1 MTIANTRGVL
11 PFQRRGM
18 AHAPRNGE
26 QGGHG
31 NPVESHPGFLTG
43 LLDRWLSAG
52 KAETRGERVNDPVV
66 PTPEP
71 TPTPGHSVIFDRK
84 LISLKR
90 RLVREASEVISMLE
104 RALDA
109 LWRLDRQAAAEVRR
123 IDDTIDREEVQ
134 IEQECFSLLTLH
146 HVFARDFRVVTFV
159 LKVNHDIERVGD
171 HASSIAKIVGKI
183 QGDLPPTW
191 PTALLELGQRVPVR
205 CHELLRAVL
214 DEDVD
219 AARAL
224 VAKDK
229 TIDGL
234 DARLFG
240 ETVEFMQKDG
250 SNESMS
256 NGLLI
261 HRAGRELERVGDLMS
276 NIAEEVV
283 YLATGD
289 IIRHTHKKGRK
300 GDGSPASSAEPIPGS
315 QG

>member
-1 MTIANTRGVL
+1 MTIASYKGALPEGFGRGG
-11 PFQRRGM
+11 RG
-18 AHAPRNGE
+18 
-26 QGGHG
+26 GGDKAG
-31 NPVESHPGFLTG
+31 GPQPG
-43 LLDRWLSAG
+43 LLSGWIDRWLSAG
-52 KAETRGERVNDPVV
+52 KADVKGTRVNDPEV

-90 RLVREASEVISMLE
+90 RLVREATEVIAMLE

-123 IDDTIDREEVQ
+123 IDDSIDHEEVQ
-134 IEQECFSLLTLH
+134 IEQDCFTLLTLH

-183 QGDLPPTW
+183 QGSTPPPW

-214 DEDVD
+214 DEDVE

-234 DARLFG
+234 DAKLFG
-240 ETVEFMQKDG
+240 ETVDFMQRET
-250 SNESMS
+250 SAEALA

-289 IIRHTHKKGRK
+289 IIRHTHKKRK
-300 GDGSPASSAEPIPGS
+300 AGGDGKQAVAR
-315 QG
+315 

>member
-1 MTIANTRGVL
+1 MTIANYKDGHAGLLTGWIGRW
-11 PFQRRGM
+11 R
-18 AHAPRNGE
+18 APRAAD
-26 QGGHG
+26 
-31 NPVESHPGFLTG
+31 LKG
-43 LLDRWLSAG
+43 L
-52 KAETRGERVNDPVV
+52 RVNDPEV

-71 TPTPGHSVIFDRK
+71 TPTPGHNVIFDRK
-84 LISLKR
+84 LITLKR
-90 RLVREASEVISMLE
+90 RLVREATEAISMLE

-109 LWRLDRQAAAEVRR
+109 LWRLDRQAAADVRR
-123 IDDTIDREEVQ
+123 TDDTIDHEEVQ
-134 IEQECFSLLTLH
+134 IEQECFALLTLH

-159 LKVNHDIERVGD
+159 LKVNHDIERVAD

-183 QGDLPPTW
+183 QGDSPPEW

-214 DEDVD
+214 DEDVE
-219 AARAL
+219 AARQL
-224 VAKDK
+224 VAKDR

-240 ETVEFMQKDG
+240 ESVEFMQRD
-250 SNESMS
+250 SSSEALS

-289 IIRHTHKKGRK
+289 IIRHTHKGKVR
-300 GDGSPASSAEPIPGS
+300 ASRQSTP
-315 QG
+315 

>member
-1 MTIANTRGVL
+1 MTIANHKSALFG
-11 PFQRRGM
+11 
-18 AHAPRNGE
+18 
-26 QGGHG
+26 
-31 NPVESHPGFLTG
+31 PGQTG
-43 LLDRWLSAG
+43 LLGGWLDRWLSAG
-52 KAETRGERVNDPVV
+52 RMDARGVRVNDREV

-71 TPTPGHSVIFDRK
+71 TPMPGHSVIFDRK
-84 LISLKR
+84 LITLKR
-90 RLVREASEVISMLE
+90 RLVREATEVISMLE
-104 RALDA
+104 RSLDA
-109 LWRLDRQAAAEVRR
+109 LWRLDRAAAAEVRR
-123 IDDTIDREEVQ
+123 SDDTIDREEVQ
-134 IEQECFSLLTLH
+134 IEQECFALLTLH

-183 QGDLPPTW
+183 DASEPPVW

-214 DEDVD
+214 DEDVE
-219 AARAL
+219 AARQL
-224 VAKDK
+224 VMKDK

-240 ETVEFMQKDG
+240 ETVDFMQKDTSPQG
-250 SNESMS
+250 LA

-261 HRAGRELERVGDLMS
+261 HRAGRELERVGDLMT

-289 IIRHTHKKGRK
+289 IIRHTHK
-300 GDGSPASSAEPIPGS
+300 SARAAHTTT
-315 QG
+315 

>member
-1 MTIANTRGVL
+1 MTIANHKSALLG
-11 PFQRRGM
+11 
-18 AHAPRNGE
+18 
-26 QGGHG
+26 
-31 NPVESHPGFLTG
+31 PGQTG
-43 LLDRWLSAG
+43 LLGGWLDRWLSAG
-52 KAETRGERVNDPVV
+52 RMDARGVRVNDDQV

-71 TPTPGHSVIFDRK
+71 TPTSGHSIIFDRK

-90 RLVREASEVISMLE
+90 RLVREATEVISMLE
-104 RALDA
+104 RSLDA
-109 LWRLDRQAAAEVRR
+109 LWRLDRAAAAEVRR
-123 IDDTIDREEVQ
+123 IDDSIDREEVQ
-134 IEQECFSLLTLH
+134 IEQECFALLTLH

-183 QGDLPPTW
+183 DASAPPVW

-214 DEDVD
+214 DEDVE
-219 AARAL
+219 AARQL
-224 VAKDK
+224 VMKDK
-229 TIDGL
+229 TIDNL

-240 ETVEFMQKDG
+240 ETVDFMQKDTTPQG
-250 SNESMS
+250 LA

-261 HRAGRELERVGDLMS
+261 HRAGRELERVGDLMT

-289 IIRHTHKKGRK
+289 IIRHTHKAGR
-300 GDGSPASSAEPIPGS
+300 AAQSA
-315 QG
+315 

>member
-1 MTIANTRGVL
+1 MTIANFKSGQQGSLGSWMERLLLGRPAGLRG
-11 PFQRRGM
+11 
-18 AHAPRNGE
+18 N
-26 QGGHG
+26 
-31 NPVESHPGFLTG
+31 S
-43 LLDRWLSAG
+43 
-52 KAETRGERVNDPVV
+52 VNDPEV

-71 TPTPGHSVIFDRK
+71 TPSPGHNILFDRK

-90 RLVREASEVISMLE
+90 RLVREATEAISMLE

-123 IDDTIDREEVQ
+123 IDDSIDREEVQ
-134 IEQECFSLLTLH
+134 IEQECFALLTLH

-183 QGDLPPTW
+183 RGDVPPAW
-191 PTALLELGQRVPVR
+191 PVSLVELGQRVPLR
-205 CHELLRAVL
+205 CHELLKAVL

-219 AARAL
+219 AARQL

-240 ETVEFMQKDG
+240 ETVEYMQRECD
-250 SNESMS
+250 STEALE

-289 IIRHTHKKGRK
+289 IIRHTHKRRQQ
-300 GDGSPASSAEPIPGS
+300 ASA
-315 QG
+315 

>member
-1 MTIANTRGVL
+1 MTIANHKSALFG
-11 PFQRRGM
+11 
-18 AHAPRNGE
+18 
-26 QGGHG
+26 
-31 NPVESHPGFLTG
+31 PGQTG
-43 LLDRWLSAG
+43 LLGGWLDRWLSAG
-52 KAETRGERVNDPVV
+52 RMDARGVRVNDREV

-71 TPTPGHSVIFDRK
+71 TPMPGHSVIFDRK
-84 LISLKR
+84 LITLKR
-90 RLVREASEVISMLE
+90 RLVREATEVISMLE
-104 RALDA
+104 RSLDA
-109 LWRLDRQAAAEVRR
+109 LWRLDRVAAAEVRR
-123 IDDTIDREEVQ
+123 SDDTIDREEVQ
-134 IEQECFSLLTLH
+134 IEQECFALLTLH

-183 QGDLPPTW
+183 DASEPPVW

-214 DEDVD
+214 DEDVE
-219 AARAL
+219 AARQL
-224 VAKDK
+224 VMKDK

-240 ETVEFMQKDG
+240 ETVDFMQKDISPQG
-250 SNESMS
+250 LA

-261 HRAGRELERVGDLMS
+261 HRAGRELERVGDLMT

-289 IIRHTHKKGRK
+289 IIRHTHK
-300 GDGSPASSAEPIPGS
+300 SARAAHTAT
-315 QG
+315 

>member
-1 MTIANTRGVL
+1 MLGSQPHLFDVMNSMTIANFKT
-11 PFQRRGM
+11 Q
-18 AHAPRNGE
+18 
-26 QGGHG
+26 
-31 NPVESHPGFLTG
+31 HPGLLLG
-43 LLDRWLSAG
+43 LLGRWRGGRAADW
-52 KAETRGERVNDPVV
+52 KASVNEPQV

-71 TPTPGHSVIFDRK
+71 TPVPGRNILFDRK

-90 RLVREASEVISMLE
+90 RLVREATEAISMLE

-123 IDDTIDREEVQ
+123 TDDSIDREEVQ
-134 IEQECFSLLTLH
+134 IEQDCFALLTLH

-159 LKVNHDIERVGD
+159 LKVNHDIERVAD
-171 HASSIAKIVGKI
+171 HASSIAKIVTKI
-183 QGDLPPTW
+183 QGSVPPPW
-191 PTALLELGQRVPVR
+191 PTALQELGQRVPVR

-219 AARAL
+219 AARQL

-234 DARLFG
+234 DAKLFG
-240 ETVEFMQKDG
+240 ETVEYMRRDQVDPQTL
-250 SNESMS
+250 S

-289 IIRHTHKKGRK
+289 IIRHTHKMSKSAAVGR
-300 GDGSPASSAEPIPGS
+300 P
-315 QG
+315 

>member
-1 MTIANTRGVL
+1 MTIANFKADQ
-11 PFQRRGM
+11 P
-18 AHAPRNGE
+18 
-26 QGGHG
+26 
-31 NPVESHPGFLTG
+31 G
-43 LLDRWLSAG
+43 LLSGWLSRWRTGHASDWKG
-52 KAETRGERVNDPVV
+52 ARVNEPEV

-71 TPTPGHSVIFDRK
+71 TPKPGHNILFDRK

-90 RLVREASEVISMLE
+90 RLVREATEAISMLE

-123 IDDTIDREEVQ
+123 TDDNIDLEEVQ

-159 LKVNHDIERVGD
+159 LKVNHDIERVAD
-171 HASSIAKIVGKI
+171 HASSIAKIVGRI
-183 QGDLPPTW
+183 QGSTPPVW
-191 PTALLELGQRVPVR
+191 PTALVELGQRVPVR

-214 DEDVD
+214 DEDV
-219 AARAL
+219 AAAQAL
-224 VAKDK
+224 VVKDK

-240 ETVEFMQKDG
+240 ETVEFMQGDH
-250 SNESMS
+250 SSIESLS

-289 IIRHTHKKGRK
+289 IVRHKYKQQFRR
-300 GDGSPASSAEPIPGS
+300 AR
-315 QG
+315 